1 MYPEEVCT
9 PMRQELTS
17 AGFKEL
23 TSAEEVDS
31 ALKNQN
37 GTTLVLIN
45 SIGLYSAIGTCFI
58 AAV

>member
-23 TSAEEVDS
+23 TSAEEVDD
-31 ALKNQN
+31 ALKNQMAQ
-37 GTTLVLIN
+37 L
-45 SIGLYSAIGTCFI
+45 
-58 AAV
+58 